1 VVSSIREDEVGR
13 TGSWLLV
20 VAVGVLAAAAAVDA
34 LRPGESVD
42 PPAPTTTATEATPDD
57 ARDVER
63 RAAADELEAAGIDGT
78 LLWTDERCRLHAL
91 ALPDLAPVAAGE
103 GWTCRY
109 AGPRDGWV
117 SYAAELRSPDGGR
130 VARCR
135 DGVVEVFSG
144 AGRLAAERVRFRGC
158 APAWRPDGTLTFVR
172 DGEVVA
178 LAPCA
183 RDPECVRALLSRR
196 DLRAALGRDPWA
208 FTRPFVREVAWLRRG
223 AFAVLVRDA
232 VQNLDVIAVFRR
244 GRLVEAPPFAYG
256 RLSALRASPYGSYV
270 AARVGESGLILLDSR
285 GRFEATGLRSG
296 RAVTW
301 SPDETWT
308 AMATEDGVFVFETGE
323 RALQLIRIPVRAV
336 DVAWRLASRS

>member
-1 VVSSIREDEVGR
+1 MGR

-34 LRPGESVD
+34 VRPGENVD
-42 PPAPTTTATEATPDD
+42 PPAPATTPRETTAPDD
-57 ARDVER
+57 PRDAER
-63 RAAADELEAAGIDGT
+63 RAAADELRAAGIDGT

-91 ALPDLAPVAAGE
+91 SLPDLAPVAARE

-109 AGPRDGWV
+109 AGPRAGWV
-117 SYAAELRSPDGGR
+117 SYAAEVRSPDGER
-130 VARCR
+130 AARCR
-135 DGVVEVFSG
+135 DGVVEVFH
-144 AGRLAAERVRFRGC
+144 AATLAAERDRFRGC

-178 LAPCA
+178 LVPCA
-183 RDPECVRALLSRR
+183 RTVPCTRVLLSRR
-196 DLRAALGRDPWA
+196 DLRAALARDPWA
-208 FTRPFVREVAWLRRG
+208 FTRPSVREVAWLRRG

-232 VQNLDVIAVFRR
+232 VQKLDVMAVFRR
-244 GRLVEAPPFAYG
+244 RKLVEAPPFAYG

-270 AARVGESGLILLDSR
+270 AARVGASGLVLLDSR

-323 RALQLIRIPVRAV
+323 RALRLIHIPVRAV
-336 DVAWRLASRS
+336 DLAWRLAWRS